1 MKKILK
7 ENLTRNRRPP
17 GHVFHARHFSLD
29 LAGAARK
36 SSRRSCATRKAPL
49 QAALTDSTIHLAKVL
64 VAVDF
69 SKESKK
75 AMCYAGA
82 FARRFG
88 ASITALHVV
97 EPIACQA
104 DYGYGAVTRHI
115 PNQEMLKRSRA
126 RLSALGKKLVGS
138 GFKLAT
144 LMRNGAA
151 HTEIIRAAKEL
162 DVDLIVMGTRGIC
175 AAEHTVIGSTAEK
188 VVRDAPCPVLVVR
201 KKEHEF
207 VWPRKSRQS

>member
-1 MKKILK
+1 MPSPARYLRTSIAGLADMTTRLK
-7 ENLTRNRRPP
+7 
-17 GHVFHARHFSLD
+17 D
-29 LAGAARK
+29 
-36 SSRRSCATRKAPL
+36 
-49 QAALTDSTIHLAKVL
+49 VL

-69 SKESKK
+69 SEESKK

-115 PNQEMLKRSRA
+115 PNQEKLKRART
-126 RLSALGKKLVGS
+126 RLSALGKKLVGA
-138 GFKLAT
+138 GFNLAT
-144 LMRNGAA
+144 LLRNGTA
-151 HTEIIRAAKEL
+151 HTEIIRAAQEL

-175 AAEHTVIGSTAEK
+175 AAEHTVIGGTAER
-188 VVRDAPCPVLVVR
+188 VVRDALCPVLVVR
-201 KKEHEF
+201 KKGTRICLARAETNE
-207 VWPRKSRQS
+207 PAQ

>member
-1 MKKILK
+1 MTKNAKQNHWTIVSVLMKKILK

-17 GHVFHARHFSLD
+17 GHVFHTSHFSLD
-29 LAGAARK
+29 LVGAARK
-36 SSRRSCATRKAPL
+36 SLRRSCATRKAPL

-115 PNQEMLKRSRA
+115 P
-126 RLSALGKKLVGS
+126 
-138 GFKLAT
+138 
-144 LMRNGAA
+144 
-151 HTEIIRAAKEL
+151 
-162 DVDLIVMGTRGIC
+162 TRKC
-175 AAEHTVIGSTAEK
+175 
-188 VVRDAPCPVLVVR
+188 
-201 KKEHEF
+201 
-207 VWPRKSRQS
+207 